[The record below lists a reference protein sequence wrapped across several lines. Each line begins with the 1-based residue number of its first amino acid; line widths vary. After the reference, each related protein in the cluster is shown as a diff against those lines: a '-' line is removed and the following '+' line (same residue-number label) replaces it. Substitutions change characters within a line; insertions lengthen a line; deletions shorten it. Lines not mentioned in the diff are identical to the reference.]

1 MKQDQLVFQ
10 VSTKQYVGATGGEV
24 LQALQILGGVFG
36 RDERG
41 PGRVVER
48 AVSGAENQRWQF
60 YGQVGHRRRS
70 LQSKWP

>member
-1 MKQDQLVFQ
+1 MFQ
-10 VSTKQYVGATGGEV
+10 VSTKQNVGASGGEV

-48 AVSGAENQRWQF
+48 AVSGAENQR
-60 YGQVGHRRRS
+60 
-70 LQSKWP
+70 